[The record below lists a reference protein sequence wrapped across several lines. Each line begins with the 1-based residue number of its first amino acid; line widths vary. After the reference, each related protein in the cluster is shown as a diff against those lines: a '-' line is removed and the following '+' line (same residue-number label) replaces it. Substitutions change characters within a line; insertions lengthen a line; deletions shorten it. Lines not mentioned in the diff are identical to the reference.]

1 MRSAYRDADGS
12 EASGVLLG
20 LVLVAGNLS
29 RPQRTQPEVEWDY
42 GPMVLLGTSK

>member
-1 MRSAYRDADGS
+1 VMPMVPKL
-12 EASGVLLG
+12 SGVLLG